1 MDVKSLLPLA
11 VQGSLMLL
19 IFAIGLQSRWP
30 DLVYALKR
38 PGLLARGIL
47 AVNLIVPAIAIL
59 MCMILPVAPPVK
71 AGLVIM
77 SVSPLAPFAP
87 GKMHKAGAEF
97 SYATGLYV
105 ALILIAVVLVPV
117 TVALLSALFGHDL
130 SLPVSAIAPFVVTSV
145 LLPILAGV
153 LIGSLRPEF
162 GRRAAAIATI
172 AAYVVLLPVIV
183 ILLVAAGGKLLA
195 LFGDGT
201 LIVIVVTVIV
211 ALAAGHWLGGPEPA
225 QRTALAQAAATRHPG
240 IAGLIAHR
248 HFDDPRVM
256 LAIVLFLLT
265 SVILTGV
272 YQSRV
277 SKQHP
282 AAAPAAA

>member
-130 SLPVSAIAPFVVTSV
+130 SLPVSASAPFVVTSV